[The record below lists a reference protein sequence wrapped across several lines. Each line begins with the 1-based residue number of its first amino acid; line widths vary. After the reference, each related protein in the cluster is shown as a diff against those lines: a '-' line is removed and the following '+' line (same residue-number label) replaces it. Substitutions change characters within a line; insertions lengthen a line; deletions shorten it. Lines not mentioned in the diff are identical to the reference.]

1 MADVRTCQYSEMAKV
16 KTPYGIQRQRTLVCG
31 LSCQDGS
38 DLCPR
43 HTFLATVNQHAQ
55 GHREHAQ
62 AQAKA
67 AGVSGIQP
75 NTRAGMIAKGYVFTG
90 NSSCRNCGRPI
101 EWWKKTPNGRQAPFD
116 PMPDAA
122 SFAKS
127 HFASCPAA
135 ASFRRAS

>member
-1 MADVRTCQYSEMAKV
+1 MAEIRACTFKAWTNVRTR
-16 KTPYGIQRQRTLVCG
+16 YGVERQKKAVCG
-31 LSCQDGS
+31 KACQDGS

-101 EWWKKTPNGRQAPFD
+101 EWWKTPNGRQAPFD